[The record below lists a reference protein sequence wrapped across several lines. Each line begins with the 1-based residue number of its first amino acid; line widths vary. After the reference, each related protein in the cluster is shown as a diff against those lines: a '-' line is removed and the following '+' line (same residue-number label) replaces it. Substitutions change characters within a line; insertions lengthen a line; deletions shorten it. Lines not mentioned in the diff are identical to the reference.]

1 MEAPKLNDKS
11 EITISVVWLLQI
23 ISIVAFATWG
33 YANISER
40 IDENAQETR
49 SLRGNQNNYV
59 FHDIRTL
66 EEQVIELQKQVLI
79 LQTKINTSSKGTT
92 EWKTD

>member
-1 MEAPKLNDKS
+1 MAAPKLNDRS
-11 EITISVVWLLQI
+11 ELTISVVWLLQI

-40 IDENAQETR
+40 IDENSQETR

-59 FHDIRTL
+59 FPDIREL
-66 EEQVIELQKQVLI
+66 EAQVIELQKQVLI
-79 LQTKINTSSKGTT
+79 LQTDLKYYKEGRQ
-92 EWKTD
+92 

>member
-1 MEAPKLNDKS
+1 MTAPKLNDRS

-40 IDENAQETR
+40 IDVNSQETR
-49 SLRGNQNNYV
+49 NLRGNQNNYI
-59 FHDIRTL
+59 FPDIREL
-66 EEQVIELQKQVLI
+66 EAQVIELQKQVLI
-79 LQTKINTSSKGTT
+79 LQTDLKYYKEGR
-92 EWKTD
+92 E